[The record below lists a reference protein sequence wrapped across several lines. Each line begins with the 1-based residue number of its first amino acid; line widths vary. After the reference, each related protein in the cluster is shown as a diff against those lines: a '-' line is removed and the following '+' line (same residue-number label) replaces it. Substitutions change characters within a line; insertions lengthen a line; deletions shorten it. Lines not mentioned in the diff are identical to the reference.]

1 VSEPTRY
8 PLAWPPG
15 RPRRRQH
22 ERKAGN
28 FSTSRQDGGNSWR
41 TKRDITITQAMDR
54 LTTEVE
60 RLGGRYPLLSADL
73 ELRLDGAPRG
83 GQAQPADPGVC
94 LYFSLGG
101 KPMAMACDAY
111 TRVEQNIAALAAHI
125 EATRA
130 IARHGVATA
139 AETLQAFEALPA
151 PFDAVR
157 DWRKILGDCDTIT
170 GVRDAWR
177 AKAQEAHPDRG
188 GHHAAMAE
196 LNAAR
201 DAALKE
207 LSA

>member
-8 PLAWPPG
+8 PLAWPAG
-15 RPRRRQH
+15 RPRRPWQ
-22 ERKAGN
+22 
-28 FSTSRQDGGNSWR
+28 QR
-41 TKRDITITQAMDR
+41 TRGQFGEKGEGDKTRRVSLATAVQR
-54 LTTEVE
+54 VRTEVE
-60 RLGGRYPLLSADL
+60 RLDGIYPLISSNM
-73 ELRLDGAPRG
+73 ELRRDGFPRG
-83 GQAQPADPGVC
+83 DRAAPGDPGVC
-94 LYFSLGG
+94 VYFQLRG
-101 KPMAMACDAY
+101 KPYAMACDRY
-111 TRVEQNIAALAAHI
+111 DEVSQNVAAIAAHI
-125 EATRA
+125 EATRR
-130 IARHGVATA
+130 IERYGVATA

-157 DWRKILGDCDTIT
+157 DWRKILGDCDTVT

-177 AKAQEAHPDRG
+177 AKAQEAHPDKG